1 MRILSQTSSSSGCE
15 CNWSVFDRIHT
26 KKRNKLE
33 HQSLNDLVFVHYN
46 LRLQDRGKDHMKM
59 FDPLDYECIDMVDSW
74 IVDDEEC
81 EDEGELVLHIKPM
94 ETSVVGT
101 LITCPARDMDMNDG
115 QNVENADL

>member
-1 MRILSQTSSSSGCE
+1 
-15 CNWSVFDRIHT
+15 
-26 KKRNKLE
+26 
-33 HQSLNDLVFVHYN
+33 
-46 LRLQDRGKDHMKM
+46 MKM

-81 EDEGELVLHIKPM
+81 EDEGELVVHIKPM

-115 QNVENADL
+115 QNVENADLENFGNIDFELDGMESLDTN